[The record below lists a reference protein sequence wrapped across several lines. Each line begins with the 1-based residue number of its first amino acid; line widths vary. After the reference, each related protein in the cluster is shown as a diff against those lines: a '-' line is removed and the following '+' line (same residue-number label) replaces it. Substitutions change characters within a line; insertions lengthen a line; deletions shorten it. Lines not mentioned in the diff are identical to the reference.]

1 LLLGFSRKAF
11 LGRLLGLPPEERL
24 EGTIA
29 AAVLSVE
36 RGAHILRVHDVGP
49 VARAVRAAEA
59 ILGPGSKAAAAAEM
73 NANAI
78 EEKTDDVR

>member
-1 LLLGFSRKAF
+1 MGFSRKAF
-11 LGRLLGLPPEERL
+11 LGRILGLPPDERL

-29 AAVLSVE
+29 AAVVSVE

-59 ILGPGSKAAAAAEM
+59 ILSGADEGDRAEGR
-73 NANAI
+73 AG
-78 EEKTDDVR
+78 DVR